1 MEPQCIFKTSIL
13 LPCSWKLHFPGAQHH
28 PAQHSEGFCLWHQNL
43 IREWSHWFQW
53 TISHWREHHQ
63 SCDPPTWAS
72 VPLLTQRSSVLP
84 EAEVPALSWLIPSCL
99 HRPVSGICTSE
110 LAHLL
115 CWQLSL
121 KLNKD
126 RELRSWLHSA
136 VCRMGFVGHF
146 SFPAGQMQVI
156 ATDRSSFQSC
166 WSLRDGPCSAEMA
179 DAITSL
185 RVFWSSSLEWV
196 ALRFKCGSETC
207 KRPNSGSAV
216 RDTLKSA
223 GLWDLV
229 GGWQCA
235 LYLKEKNFYERS
247 LWKKNTPKKRSLF
260 VFDLSRFY
268 AKLFHPNHSK
278 SNL

>member
-1 MEPQCIFKTSIL
+1 MLLKTA
-13 LPCSWKLHFPGAQHH
+13 FPRGSTPSSTAQ
-28 PAQHSEGFCLWHQNL
+28 
-43 IREWSHWFQW
+43 
-53 TISHWREHHQ
+53 WR
-63 SCDPPTWAS
+63 
-72 VPLLTQRSSVLP
+72 VLP
-84 EAEVPALSWLIPSCL
+84 LAPESNQRVKSLISVNNFSLKRTSPKLWSTHLSISPTSNPEEFCAPWGRGPSPILTSSCL

-185 RVFWSSSLEWV
+185 RVFWSSSLQWV
-196 ALRFKCGSETC
+196 ALCFKCGSETC
-207 KRPNSGSAV
+207 KRSNSGSAV